1 LLVEFSTEYDRKEVA
16 RADWSGR
23 FAFTNMN
30 RRSVP
35 SRQAVPEPLAVGA
48 EIMADSGASSVVGRT
63 VSTARTRRLAE
74 IAVLGVMLVWGANVV
89 AVKAAIADV
98 PPILFAF
105 ARFGTAFLVLLVFLR
120 WREGSVS
127 LPRRDVIPIALLG
140 LAGFGLYQ
148 DLWAS
153 ALGQTTA
160 SNSAL
165 ITAATP
171 VSTMLIAAAV
181 GSDTLSRA
189 KLIGAT
195 ISLSGAVAV
204 VGVTHGFG
212 FTGASGGDLMTFVA
226 TVCWAC
232 YVAFGAPVLRRHSP
246 LRTATWA
253 IGFGSLGMLPLAV
266 MQLPQFDPSHVGPGT
281 VALFAY
287 CALLPAAAANVV
299 VFAAIKVLG
308 PTRVT
313 LFQFLVPAFAV
324 VMAAAFLGESVVLGQ
339 VLGGLVIVAGILVA
353 RMGSKA
359 SRAT

>member
-1 LLVEFSTEYDRKEVA
+1 MTAPLAADTAATPLMAQPGQAMLSRSVSPRTRHIAELAVLLV
-16 RADWSGR
+16 
-23 FAFTNMN
+23 
-30 RRSVP
+30 
-35 SRQAVPEPLAVGA
+35 
-48 EIMADSGASSVVGRT
+48 
-63 VSTARTRRLAE
+63 
-74 IAVLGVMLVWGANVV
+74 MLSWAANVV

-105 ARFGTAFLVLLVFLR
+105 TRFATAFLALLAFLR

-127 LPRRDVIPIALLG
+127 LPRADVIPVALLG

-189 KLIGAT
+189 KLLGAA

-204 VGVTHGFG
+204 VWATHGFG

-226 TVCWAC
+226 TVLWSC
-232 YVAFGAPVLRRHSP
+232 YVAFGTPVLRRHSP

-253 IGFGSLGMLPLAV
+253 IGFGCLGMLPLALV
-266 MQLPQFDPSHVGPGT
+266 QIPAFDASRVGPGT
-281 VALFAY
+281 LGLLLF
-287 CALLPAAAANVV
+287 CALIPAAAANVV
-299 VFAAIKVLG
+299 LFSAIKLVG
-308 PTRVT
+308 PTRVM
-313 LFQFLVPAFAV
+313 LFQFLVPGFAV
-324 VMAAAFLGESVVLGQ
+324 VLAALFLGEAIVVGQ
-339 VLGGLVIVAGILVA
+339 VAGGVVIVLGILVA
-353 RMGSKA
+353 R
-359 SRAT
+359 SRRLAGTIG

>member
-1 LLVEFSTEYDRKEVA
+1 MKRE
-16 RADWSGR
+16 RA
-23 FAFTNMN
+23 
-30 RRSVP
+30 P
-35 SRQAVPEPLAVGA
+35 SRDPGPEPLAVGT
-48 EIMADSGASSVVGRT
+48 EILAGPEKSAPIMVGHAIP
-63 VSTARTRRLAE
+63 TARARLLAE
-74 IAVLGVMLVWGANVV
+74 IAIVLVMFTWGANVV

-98 PPILFAF
+98 PPIVFAF
-105 ARFGTAFLVLLVFLR
+105 ARFGTAFLVMMAFLH

-165 ITAATP
+165 LTAATP
-171 VSTMLIAAAV
+171 ISTMLIAAAV

-189 KLIGAT
+189 KLVGAA
-195 ISLSGAVAV
+195 ISLSGVVAV
-204 VGVTHGFG
+204 VGATHGFG

-232 YVAFGAPVLRRHSP
+232 YVAFGTPVLRRHSP

-253 IGFGSLGMLPLAV
+253 IGFGCLGMLPLAL
-266 MQLPQFDPSHVGPGT
+266 MELPRFDPSHVGLGT
-281 VALFAY
+281 LGLLAY

-299 VFAAIKVLG
+299 IFAAIKVLG
-308 PTRVT
+308 PTRVM

-324 VMAAAFLGESVVLGQ
+324 VLAAAFLGEAIVVGQ
-339 VLGGLVIVAGILVA
+339 ILGGAIIVAGILA
-353 RMGSKA
+353 SRMGPRLGRSI
-359 SRAT
+359 